1 MPKITNTEVYG
12 LERAIKT
19 AKYPMAVDISKLNSD
34 LTPGIKSCFNCPTG
48 EGHDNALNGII
59 VQFDLTFSIKAWME
73 SERYHFLDF
82 ISSQSTMHRLH
93 KFKIAEQCNE
103 YVDQRII
110 NIVQEKVD
118 KYNTIVEQ
126 QKTDKNITNQDIKE
140 ARLKMLYNIPT
151 GFELTAGMTTNYRQ
165 LKTIYQQRRYHA
177 LPDWQLFCNWCKSL
191 PRFLEL
197 TQQNY

>member
-1 MPKITNTEVYG
+1 MSVI
-12 LERAIKT
+12 
-19 AKYPMAVDISKLNSD
+19 ISLISFLLN
-34 LTPGIKSCFNCPTG
+34 
-48 EGHDNALNGII
+48 
-59 VQFDLTFSIKAWME
+59 Q
-73 SERYHFLDF
+73 R
-82 ISSQSTMHRLH
+82 
-93 KFKIAEQCNE
+93 CNE

-126 QKTDKNITNQDIKE
+126 QKTDKNITHQDIKE

-165 LKTIYQQRRYHA
+165 LKTIYRQRRYHA

-191 PRFLEL
+191 PRFIEL